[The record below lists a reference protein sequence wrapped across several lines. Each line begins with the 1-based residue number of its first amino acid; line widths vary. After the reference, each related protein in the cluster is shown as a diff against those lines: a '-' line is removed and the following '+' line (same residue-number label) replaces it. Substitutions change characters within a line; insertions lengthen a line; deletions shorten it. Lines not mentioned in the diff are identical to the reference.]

1 MNAFCLHDYDGLV
14 GQKGFQAGPYVHLP
28 KEEFIME
35 DCIFCKIAAGEIP
48 STKVYEDDNWFAF
61 KDIEPCAPVHILVIP
76 KKHVDNIL
84 AFDEEYNKN
93 FSDFFLVVKKI
104 AEEAGLKENG
114 FRLVMNTG
122 EKAGQSVFH
131 FHAHIIGGK
140 EMGWPPFPEK

>member
-1 MNAFCLHDYDGLV
+1 MA
-14 GQKGFQAGPYVHLP
+14 
-28 KEEFIME
+28 
-35 DCIFCKIAAGEIP
+35 DCIFCKIANGEIP
-48 STKVYEDDNWFAF
+48 STKVYEDENWFAF
-61 KDIEPCAPVHILVIP
+61 RDIEPAAPVHVLLIP

-93 FSDFFLVVKKI
+93 FADFFLIVKKI
-104 AEEAGLKENG
+104 AEQEGLKESG

-140 EMGWPPFPEK
+140 VMGWPPFPEDK